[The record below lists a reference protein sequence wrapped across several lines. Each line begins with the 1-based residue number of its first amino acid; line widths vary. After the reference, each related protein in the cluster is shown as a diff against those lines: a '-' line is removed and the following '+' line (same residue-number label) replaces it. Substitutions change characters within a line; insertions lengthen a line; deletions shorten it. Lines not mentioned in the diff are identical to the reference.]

1 MKHTVHT
8 LTAEVLTEMFGDTS
22 DWYSV
27 LKNGKR
33 VGSFADLRKR
43 VLTAQAQKDKAER
56 AKLLGALN
64 KDDHIR
70 EAKMFFEREI
80 KNGEVFINQTQP
92 NVHINDCKC
101 YIICGSAA
109 TIRLGVLHASMS
121 FDDMQQLA
129 GRPGRP
135 SKAKNHILF
144 DNITLDEAKDLINL
158 LCGK

>member
-8 LTAEVLTEMFGDTS
+8 LTPEVLTEMFGDSS

-56 AKLLGALN
+56 AKLLAALN

-70 EAKMFFEREI
+70 EARMFFESEI
-80 KNGEVFINQTQP
+80 KNGEVFINQSQP
-92 NVHINDCKC
+92 NVHINGCKC
-101 YIICGSAA
+101 YIICGNGYA
-109 TIRLGVLHASMS
+109 IRLGILHATMS
-121 FDDMQQLA
+121 FDEMQQMA
-129 GRPGRP
+129 GRKGKPN
-135 SKAKNHILF
+135 KAKNHILF
-144 DNITLDEAKDLINL
+144 DNITLEEGKDLINL